1 MKSLSQYVFEALG
14 DYMITEAF
22 NSKTISKLFQQQKK
36 SNYEE
41 ALFFINPN
49 MSMSDLEDVIY
60 TGTVPEKDP
69 FKFYKDVVFKE
80 YYEYKP
86 SLEKDGNDLIFVIQK
101 VSDDDLEKPI
111 SFKDY
116 ETDDLT
122 STTEKLIKNKKLA
135 IIFYDSNNKEN
146 SKVFIIKDSSK
157 DNIEKIYKDGF
168 SKVISKNLEYRKNDL
183 SRWRSSET
191 ITKRWNELVDK
202 YAKIIEKKYSGIV
215 KSIDAWCK
223 SLGIKSDNLFKKLF
237 NKDNDTNVDNIVLT
251 ATALAIND
259 VCFINN
265 STDDMKKQRIE
276 FFIKKYGDSDYVK
289 FLKYLAEQDDI
300 KKVEKI
306 ANKFDG
312 SR

>member
-1 MKSLSQYVFEALG
+1 MKSLSQYVFEALE

-49 MSMSDLEDVIY
+49 MSWSDLDDVIY
-60 TGTVPEKDP
+60 TGIVPKKDP
-69 FKFYKDVVFKE
+69 FKFYKDVVFKG
-80 YYEYKP
+80 YFEYKP
-86 SLEKDGNDLIFVIQK
+86 SLRPDGNPLIFVIQK
-101 VSDDDLEKPI
+101 ISDDDLEKPI

-135 IIFYDSNNKEN
+135 IIFYNSNNKEN

-157 DNIEKIYKDGF
+157 DKIEKIYKDGC
-168 SKVISKNLEYRKNDL
+168 SKVISQYLEDRKHDL
-183 SRWRSSET
+183 SRWSRSET

-251 ATALAIND
+251 ATALAIHDACLIN
-259 VCFINN
+259 INN
-265 STDDMKKQRIE
+265 PTDDRKKQRIE
-276 FFIKKYGDSDYVK
+276 SFIKDYGDSDYVK

-306 ANKFDG
+306 THKFN
-312 SR
+312 